1 MKVRAEAE
9 AISAVSVRADG
20 KGGKGGCFAVCHP
33 KTWRYG
39 VTICRC
45 EWGNAVF
52 PIFASQAT
60 GEPQEMTFKLKIYLS
75 SVFLISL
82 RTLWCLLPPFCSLEF
97 WVSSLGQSLGVRTSA
112 ALRTERWCTP
122 ARHWGALQYIQPLWP
137 NADVCVSSCVGHV
150 CLWGEMFL
158 HSSLWKTSAAEG
170 LLVERLY

>member
-122 ARHWGALQYIQPLWP
+122 ARHCEEPCSTSSHCGQMQMFVYLLVLGMYVCEERCSCTALSGKRLLLR
-137 NADVCVSSCVGHV
+137 V
-150 CLWGEMFL
+150 CL
-158 HSSLWKTSAAEG
+158 
-170 LLVERLY
+170 